1 MSAPLV
7 PSLLIEQKIISLEE
21 SAVGSS
27 LPPTETMSLERAIS
41 ENIDFLGHTGSHT
54 LGIFVQLLTTGKVKF
69 SFRTHMKRLE
79 MLDKSKIISRA
90 EALFLVE
97 SLLAKLRGADH
108 DPGLPEFT
116 QNIIIQAPKTGQS
129 RL

>member
-1 MSAPLV
+1 VSAPLILN
-7 PSLLIEQKIISLEE
+7 LLVEQKIIALDQ

-27 LPPTETMSLERAIS
+27 LPATETMSLERAIS
-41 ENIDFLGHTGSHT
+41 GNIDFLGHTGSHT

-79 MLDKSKIISRA
+79 ILDKSKIVSRA

-116 QNIIIQAPKTGQS
+116 QNIIIQAPKPSQS